1 MLRFLTELFDSQPQQ
16 VEGVY
21 LWRDPVPQLID
32 PGRRPPN

>member
-1 MLRFLTELFDSQPQQ
+1 V